1 MKTKKAA
8 TPAARRT
15 PRVAAT
21 ARNATPA
28 TDETTPIVA
37 PTIDGT
43 LAQAEAATIDVTFAD
58 LGLTAPML
66 KALSDAGYK
75 RPTPIQAQAVP
86 LALKGRDLIGLAM
99 TGTGKT
105 AAFVIPIIER
115 LLGGPHRTRALILTP
130 TRELC
135 VQVEESFRKYG
146 KHSGLG
152 VIPVYGGVG
161 YEPQVKALRAGVDV
175 VVATPG
181 RLLDHL
187 EKQNVVLDEVEILVL
202 DEADRMLDMGFAPQ
216 INRIVAQLHAYRQ
229 TLLFSATMPPE
240 VEALARKYLRK
251 PVVVQVGRRSG
262 AATTVQHFVYPCP
275 KDKKTSLLTE
285 LLKKESLDSVLVFT
299 RTKHGADR
307 LVRHLHVRGIK
318 AEAIHGNKTQNAR
331 QRALENFRN
340 EKMPVLVAT
349 DIASRGI
356 DIDGISHVVNYD
368 LTHEPETY
376 VHRIGRTARA
386 GASGAAIAL
395 CDPEELP
402 NLRAIERLIRR
413 AIPVKT
419 DHPIYSAPTPKQFD
433 HADERSGEQRHE
445 HRPRRS
451 HAVAPQRHAAERTPH
466 TGPASSRGS
475 HATSRASHAP
485 SPAPTHARHAA
496 PRAAATATAT
506 ASRPAS
512 SGRPQ
517 RPGHRKGQGQP
528 GRGVR

>member
-8 TPAARRT
+8 SPAARRT
-15 PRVAAT
+15 PRAAMATAAREAAPIQAVAA
-21 ARNATPA
+21 A
-28 TDETTPIVA
+28 A
-37 PTIDGT
+37 PGGE
-43 LAQAEAATIDVTFAD
+43 LAAAEAATIDITFAD

-66 KALSDAGYK
+66 KALSDAGYQ

-86 LALKGRDLIGLAM
+86 LALKGRDIIGLAM

-115 LLGGPHRTRALILTP
+115 LLGGPRRTRALILTP

-146 KHSGLG
+146 KHSGLT

-161 YEPQVKALRAGVDV
+161 YDPQVKALRGGVDV

-187 EKQNVVLDEVEILVL
+187 EKQNVVLDEIEVLVL

-216 INRIVAQLHAYRQ
+216 INRIVAQLHSYRQ

-275 KDKKTSLLTE
+275 KDKKTSLLVE

-307 LVRHLHVRGIK
+307 VVKVLEKAGIN
-318 AEAIHGNKTQNAR
+318 AGAMHADKTQG
-331 QRALENFRN
+331 QRTKALDDFKKAKLR
-340 EKMPVLVAT
+340 VLVAT
-349 DIASRGI
+349 DIAQRGL
-356 DIDGISHVVNYD
+356 DISGISHVINFDVPQQAED
-368 LTHEPETY
+368 Y
-376 VHRIGRTARA
+376 VHRIGRT
-386 GASGAAIAL
+386 G
-395 CDPEELP
+395 
-402 NLRAIERLIRR
+402 
-413 AIPVKT
+413 
-419 DHPIYSAPTPKQFD
+419 
-433 HADERSGEQRHE
+433 
-445 HRPRRS
+445 
-451 HAVAPQRHAAERTPH
+451 
-466 TGPASSRGS
+466 
-475 HATSRASHAP
+475 
-485 SPAPTHARHAA
+485 
-496 PRAAATATAT
+496 RAAATGDAYTFMCADEI
-506 ASRPAS
+506 AMVKSIERIV
-512 SGRPQ
+512 
-517 RPGHRKGQGQP
+517 GQP
-528 GRGVR
+528 IPRISVVGYDFGT

>member
-8 TPAARRT
+8 SPAARRT
-15 PRVAAT
+15 PRAAMATAAREAAPIQAVAA
-21 ARNATPA
+21 A
-28 TDETTPIVA
+28 A
-37 PTIDGT
+37 PGGE
-43 LAQAEAATIDVTFAD
+43 LAAAEAATIDITFAD

-86 LALKGRDLIGLAM
+86 LALKGRDIIGLAM

-115 LLGGPHRTRALILTP
+115 LLGGPRRTRALILTP

-146 KHSGLG
+146 KHSGLT

-161 YEPQVKALRAGVDV
+161 YDPQVKALRGGVDV

-187 EKQNVVLDEVEILVL
+187 EKQNVVLDEIEVLVL

-216 INRIVAQLHAYRQ
+216 INRIVAQLHSYRQ

-275 KDKKTSLLTE
+275 KDKKTSLLVE

-307 LVRHLHVRGIK
+307 VVKVLEKAGIN
-318 AEAIHGNKTQNAR
+318 AGAMHADKTQG
-331 QRALENFRN
+331 QRTKALDDFKKAKLR
-340 EKMPVLVAT
+340 VLVAT
-349 DIASRGI
+349 DIAQRGL
-356 DIDGISHVVNYD
+356 DISGISHVINFDVPQQAED
-368 LTHEPETY
+368 Y
-376 VHRIGRTARA
+376 VHRIGRT
-386 GASGAAIAL
+386 
-395 CDPEELP
+395 
-402 NLRAIERLIRR
+402 
-413 AIPVKT
+413 
-419 DHPIYSAPTPKQFD
+419 
-433 HADERSGEQRHE
+433 
-445 HRPRRS
+445 
-451 HAVAPQRHAAERTPH
+451 
-466 TGPASSRGS
+466 GS
-475 HATSRASHAP
+475 
-485 SPAPTHARHAA
+485 
-496 PRAAATATAT
+496 AAATGDAYTFMCADEI
-506 ASRPAS
+506 AMVKSIERIV
-512 SGRPQ
+512 
-517 RPGHRKGQGQP
+517 GQP
-528 GRGVR
+528 IPRISVPGYDFGT